1 MTAQELQHWLMQL
14 YGAEKFR
21 PGLERVG
28 GFLRDELAQL
38 KNLNPKIVTI
48 AGTNGKGET
57 AFTLAQIA
65 REQGISFVLWTS
77 PHLHSVCE
85 RFQTNAGE
93 IRLQELET
101 LLQAGEEKRAH
112 QQVGLSYYEA
122 LWATFLRWGL
132 SKKAQLWILEVGLG
146 GRFDAVN
153 LCDAQVVGLTSI
165 SRDHQE
171 FLGSR
176 YDQILREKLGVTRP
190 NCTLVSALES
200 VYLREQTAI
209 NIKPLAIKWQDLFHE
224 GLISCHT
231 GFSERN
237 RRLAGELWRSLFQ
250 TEVECS
256 SQTFPGRGEVVEWQG
271 HRFTFYGSHNPDGV
285 RKLVHFLQSSS
296 YNQGKEFFHQVWGA
310 FSERPVADLKAMV
323 RMLKRL
329 SNESTQLT
337 ITRFSHLKA
346 AAPSGWWGY
355 DEGVHT
361 KYVHEWNELIQ
372 QLAGGTSQ
380 SILVV
385 GSYYFVGM
393 LQDYLRHA
401 PTHQSTTSGHSS
413 VSTR

>member
-1 MTAQELQHWLMQL
+1 MTAQELQHWLMQQ

-28 GFLRDELAQL
+28 GFLQDELAQL

-57 AFTLAQIA
+57 AFTLAQMA
-65 REQGISFVLWTS
+65 REQGVPFVLWTS

-85 RFQTNAGE
+85 RFQTNEGE
-93 IRLQELET
+93 ISLQQLEI
-101 LLQAGEEKRAH
+101 LLQAGEEKRARE
-112 QQVGLSYYEA
+112 QVGLSYYEA
-122 LWATFLRWGL
+122 LWAAFLRWGL
-132 SKKAQLWILEVGLG
+132 AKKAELWILEVGLG

-176 YDQILREKLGVTRP
+176 YQQILREKLGVVRP
-190 NCTLVSALES
+190 NCTLISALES
-200 VYLREQTAI
+200 VYLREQTAS
-209 NIKPLAIKWQDLFHE
+209 NIKSLSIKWQDLFQE
-224 GLISCHT
+224 GRVSCQT

-237 RRLAGELWRSLFQ
+237 RRLAGELWRALFQ

-256 SQTFPGRGEVVEWQG
+256 SLTFPGRGEVMEWQG

-323 RMLKRL
+323 RMLTKL
-329 SNESTQLT
+329 SSKSTQLN
-337 ITRFSHLKA
+337 ITRFKHLKA
-346 AAPSGWWGY
+346 ASPLGWWGY

-372 QLAGGTSQ
+372 QLAGLSSQ

-385 GSYYFVGM
+385 GSYYFVGQ
-393 LQDYLRHA
+393 LQDHLRHVS
-401 PTHQSTTSGHSS
+401 TNQSTSS
-413 VSTR
+413 CQSPISTR

>member
-1 MTAQELQHWLMQL
+1 MTAQELQNWLMQQ

-21 PGLERVG
+21 PGLERVR
-28 GFLRDELAQL
+28 GFLQSELQQL

-57 AFTLAQIA
+57 AYTLAQIA
-65 REQGISFVLWTS
+65 REQGVSFVLWTS

-85 RFQTNAGE
+85 RFQNNEGE
-93 IRLQELET
+93 IELIELQR
-101 LLQAGEEKRAH
+101 LLQQNEEERQR

-122 LWATFLRWGL
+122 LWATFMRWGL
-132 SKKAQLWILEVGLG
+132 LKKAQLWILEVGLG

-153 LCDAQVVGLTSI
+153 LCDAHVVGLTSI

-171 FLGSR
+171 FLGKHYR
-176 YDQILREKLGVTRP
+176 QILREKLGVVRP
-190 NCTLVSALES
+190 NCTLISNLES
-200 VYLREQTAI
+200 VYLREQTAM
-209 NIKPLAIKWQDLFHE
+209 NLKSLSVNWCDLFQA
-224 GLISCHT
+224 GLNHCQTS
-231 GFSERN
+231 FSERN
-237 RRLAGELWRSLFQ
+237 RRLAEYLWRSLFQ
-250 TEVECS
+250 TEVQS
-256 SQTFPGRGEVVEWQG
+256 STQTFPGRGEVVEWQG

-323 RMLKRL
+323 RMLSQL
-329 SNESTQLT
+329 SHESTQVK

-346 AAPSGWWGY
+346 AAPLGWWGY

-372 QLAGGTSQ
+372 QLAVLPSQ

-385 GSYYFVGM
+385 GSYYFVGL
-393 LQDYLRHA
+393 LQDYLRDH
-401 PTHQSTTSGHSS
+401 PTHQSAASGQSS